1 MNSYRL
7 RFNNSKKTPAI
18 LFWFF
23 ATLATVTLT
32 GATLVLLPN
41 SHPIFPAW
49 LLLIY
54 LPLTLIAIYKL
65 FKAASERQST
75 ETISLS
81 KEGFNSAS
89 FGTVLFSEIYSI
101 QAPVREIG
109 QLGGLQHDYY
119 KKTDADSPNLEFS
132 ITTRDGRIL
141 NLILNEWGGLY
152 NSQEDFSI
160 FFNFLTAL
168 TDQLYQLYHAKEPYK
183 SYLKILDEKGFWKR
197 LG

>member
-1 MNSYRL
+1 MKNYRF

-18 LFWFF
+18 LLWFF
-23 ATLATVTLT
+23 AALLTVTLT
-32 GATLVLLPN
+32 GTTLVLLPN

-89 FGTVLFSEIYSI
+89 FGTVLFSEIHSI
-101 QAPVREIG
+101 QVPVREIG

-132 ITTRDGRIL
+132 ITTRDERIL
-141 NLILNEWGGLY
+141 SLILNEWGGLY

-168 TDQLYQLYHAKEPYK
+168 TDQLYQLYHTKEPYK
-183 SYLKILDEKGFWKR
+183 SYLKILDDKGSWKR
-197 LG
+197 PG